1 MYIPKNK
8 IKTNLYTHG
17 GEYQYANTKVE
28 YIGNYWTMYNGK
40 IFTGK
45 NPNDQP
51 REELIPLVQTSKLQ
65 IFPNQETIKYAFNW
79 DGETVPGQVQNKN
92 DISSYNYIK
101 KVDVSEVKIVPPQYY
116 PSPTDEEY
124 ELGVFTRYFI
134 VKQNQIIYKEISK
147 EDYIKIKK
155 QDPTISWVPYT
166 TFTLQWTLKGFAT
179 SVEEIN
185 YNQVIIREERL
196 GRKGLQSFLRNDY
209 LYLYVPNSGE
219 ILYSNGEDG
228 LILPNGTAYIGDY
241 HVMVDGTIMTGK
253 FHGVGEDI
261 VLTNIYD

>member
-51 REELIPLVQTSKLQ
+51 REELIPLVQTSKLT
-65 IFPNQETIKYAFNW
+65 ITPKQETIKYVFNW
-79 DGETVPGQVQNKN
+79 DGETVPGQIQNRN

-101 KVDVSEVKIVPPQYY
+101 KIDVSEIKTIPQQYF
-116 PSPTDEEY
+116 PLPTDEEY
-124 ELGVFTRYFI
+124 ELGIFTRYFI
-134 VKQNQIIYKEISK
+134 VRQNQIIYQEINK
-147 EDYIKIKK
+147 DEYEKIKK
-155 QDPTISWVPYT
+155 QDPTILWAPYT
-166 TFTLQWTLKGFAT
+166 TFTLQWTLKGFVNY
-179 SVEEIN
+179 VEETN
-185 YNQVIIREERL
+185 YNQVIIREERIN
-196 GRKGLQSFLRNDY
+196 RKGLQNFLRNDY
-209 LYLYVPNSGE
+209 LYLYAPNSGE

-228 LILPNGTAYIGDY
+228 LVLPNGEAYIGNY

-261 VLTNIYD
+261 VLTKIYD